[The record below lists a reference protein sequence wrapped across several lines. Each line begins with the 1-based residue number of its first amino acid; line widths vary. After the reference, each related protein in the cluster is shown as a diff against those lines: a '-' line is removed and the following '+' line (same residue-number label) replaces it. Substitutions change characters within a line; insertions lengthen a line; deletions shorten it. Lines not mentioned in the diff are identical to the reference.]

1 MAAQPWN
8 VHVLQ
13 QSCWRTFRWHR
24 LFFFT
29 SIQKPPS
36 AQDSSVAFPGSQQD
50 RGGVEDESSMMYT
63 RKKVLIGQ
71 RGRLGDWK
79 RSLRSSQQGGN
90 LVHPKWFQSTAL
102 FFKERDCGPV
112 VNVIGVH
119 LWKEKKIWKK
129 NKLEINN
136 NISKELVFSGLPRAE
151 SIQSFILY
159 FIESKTLDLRCI
171 TILSGIKKKHVSCF
185 LLHGDTIVSSIRI
198 LTLCLWKY

>member
-36 AQDSSVAFPGSQQD
+36 AQDSSVAFPGSQQE

-63 RKKVLIGQ
+63 HGRRFWLAREADWGVGRDHSGAVNKEEIWSTQSDFSQQHCFSRRDIAVQREMWLVSICERKK
-71 RGRLGDWK
+71 
-79 RSLRSSQQGGN
+79 
-90 LVHPKWFQSTAL
+90 
-102 FFKERDCGPV
+102 
-112 VNVIGVH
+112 
-119 LWKEKKIWKK
+119 KIRKK

-136 NISKELVFSGLPRAE
+136 NQGIFIFRITYSGE
-151 SIQSFILY
+151 Y
-159 FIESKTLDLRCI
+159 TVVY
-171 TILSGIKKKHVSCF
+171 TIFHWL
-185 LLHGDTIVSSIRI
+185 
-198 LTLCLWKY
+198 